1 MAKMSLEDL
10 RKLRKRKKDE
20 KNRRDAEGKNVEV
33 IIGMGTCGIAAGAKE
48 CLGAFLEEFEKGGL
62 KNAAVKQAGCM
73 GLCYVEPTVEV
84 HVPGMPD
91 TIYGNIDADVVKLI
105 VEGHILG
112 KTLVNNHIFDRPA
125 ADIFKEGG
133 DNDG

>member
-1 MAKMSLEDL
+1 MAKMSLEGLRDL
-10 RKLRKRKKDE
+10 RRRRKDE
-20 KNRRDAEGKNVEV
+20 KNRQDAEGKNVEV

-48 CLGAFLEEFEKGGL
+48 CLDAFIEEFEKEGL
-62 KNAAVKQAGCM
+62 KHAAVKQAGCM

-84 HVPGMPD
+84 HVSGMPD
-91 TIYGNIDADVVKLI
+91 TIYGNIDTAVVKRI

-125 ADIFKEGG
+125 ADIFKE
-133 DNDG
+133 